1 MSTTRRT
8 RRARTTEDDGRCDG
22 CHQPLDPATARA
34 GYCPTCA
41 ASYLATLDAALA
53 EDALPLTLAQLEQ
66 LLDSGLALDEHPLG
80 ALLAADLTLANV

>member
-8 RRARTTEDDGRCDG
+8 RRVRTTGDDGRCDG
-22 CHQPLDPATARA
+22 CRQKLDLTTARA
-34 GYCPTCA
+34 GYCSGCA

-53 EDALPLTLAQLEQ
+53 EDALPATVAQLEQ
-66 LLDSGLALDEHPLG
+66 LLDSGLGLDEHPLG